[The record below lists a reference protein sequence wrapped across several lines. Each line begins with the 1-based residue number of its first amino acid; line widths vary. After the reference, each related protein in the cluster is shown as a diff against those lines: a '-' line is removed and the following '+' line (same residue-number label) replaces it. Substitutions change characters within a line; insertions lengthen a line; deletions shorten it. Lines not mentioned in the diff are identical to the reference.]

1 MFLKLSQGEGGT
13 TGWPVGNCYFNEN
26 PVVHLD
32 LDFDLGF
39 VKNKSSYCM
48 QTFYLET
55 LLNNENLSLFYK
67 NEFQNPPSHL
77 RKVSIKQN
85 FALYSGDLFDMIKI
99 IL

>member
-1 MFLKLSQGEGGT
+1 
-13 TGWPVGNCYFNEN
+13 
-26 PVVHLD
+26 
-32 LDFDLGF
+32 
-39 VKNKSSYCM
+39 M

-99 IL
+99 ILREFSQCYHLAYYEKGYCHCAKTYHLMLQATWCAIGLSRHYL